1 MNRFDELNARVRK
14 FRAAIPPRS
23 FFRRPDRRLRSA
35 QITRA
40 RTALNVGNLHNINS
54 ATTGPIK
61 KALDADRAEAAPAV
75 VAVAGGHFGDVNCFA
90 AQAGGKEAGLYK
102 KDDQP

>member
-1 MNRFDELNARVRK
+1 M
-14 FRAAIPPRS
+14 
-23 FFRRPDRRLRSA
+23 
-35 QITRA
+35 TRA

-75 VAVAGGHFGDVNCFA
+75 VAVADGHFGDVNCLA
-90 AQAGGKEAGLYK
+90 AQAGGGEAAAL
-102 KDDQP
+102 

>member
-1 MNRFDELNARVRK
+1 M
-14 FRAAIPPRS
+14 
-23 FFRRPDRRLRSA
+23 
-35 QITRA
+35 TRA

-61 KALDADRAEAAPAV
+61 KALGVDHASAAPAV
-75 VAVAGGHFGDVNCFA
+75 ATVAGGQFGDVNCGDVNCLA
-90 AQAGGKEAGLYK
+90 AQAGSGEAGLYK